1 MIVGDRKF
9 TAGDLNRRIV
19 IKLFTEAADVGY
31 STTGTDTTIA
41 TVWAK
46 VEPVGSA
53 IYQGSKQIDATVTH
67 RFIVRRQ
74 ASTLESHTVTNRHVV
89 IYNGYRFRVKR
100 VTEYADE
107 REFIVIEAEELGSV

>member
-1 MIVGDRKF
+1 VGDRKF

>member
-1 MIVGDRKF
+1 MGDRKF

-19 IKLFTEAADVGY
+19 IKLFTEVADVGY
-31 STTGTDTTIA
+31 STTGTDTTVA

-74 ASTLESHTVTNRHVV
+74 ASVLESHTVSNRHVV
-89 IYNGYRFRVKR
+89 IYNGYRYRVKR
-100 VTEYADE
+100 VAEYADE
-107 REFIVIEAEELGSV
+107 REFIVIEAEELSAA